1 MIKACI
7 LFDEND
13 EPFGFRIGGHAGFEA
28 SGRDIICAAVSILAY
43 TFLES
48 VSELTNEPFVSE
60 VDEAHGLIRF
70 RFKEKPLHEGR
81 LLFQALLEGLRMIN
95 EEYGEEFLHVR
106 KYRRSSGTFTKINDQ
121 EV

>member
-28 SGRDIICAAVSILAY
+28 SGRDIVCAAVSILGY

-48 VSELTNEPFVSE
+48 VAELTNEPFVSE

-70 RFKEKPLHEGR
+70 RFREKPLNEGK
-81 LLFQALLEGLRMIN
+81 LLFQALLEGLRMVS
-95 EEYGEEFLHVR
+95 EEYGEEFLRIR
-106 KYRRSSGTFTKINDQ
+106 KYRRADGTFTKINDQ